1 MAKMGYEEQLD
12 TLDDIFQKKLKELQS
27 LSEDEAS
34 KVSRQELGKIGMID
48 YDGNLTSPYVALKEI
63 YSSQEKGIV
72 LTSDNIEGVFGS
84 LNKYANPSL
93 ISSEK
98 DAWANAAAEKHSQNR
113 K

>member
-1 MAKMGYEEQLD
+1 MAKRGYEEQLD

-34 KVSRQELGKIGMID
+34 KVSRQELGKID